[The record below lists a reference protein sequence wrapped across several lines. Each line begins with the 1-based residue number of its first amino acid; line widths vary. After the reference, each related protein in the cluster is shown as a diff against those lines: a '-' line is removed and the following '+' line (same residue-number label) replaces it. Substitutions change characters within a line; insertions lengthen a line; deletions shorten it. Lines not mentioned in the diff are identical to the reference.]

1 MEEKSPMETALKEQA
16 DFSKVSGEILSM
28 ALGVESHLEFFISN
42 YFIKPQ
48 TDKTFFFNDTFMIKS
63 TFERKV
69 QTFKE
74 ICKREKFDENKVNET
89 LKSINFVKEARNKV
103 AHWQGE
109 KMFDKPLRLRKRTSR
124 TTKDDILELNE
135 DFLKEVDS
143 ERLKAL
149 KGIDEFYLKYYREGT
164 IEDKP
169 INFKDREVI

>member
-1 MEEKSPMETALKEQA
+1 MEETLNEQRE
-16 DFSKVSGEILSM
+16 FSRISGEILSM

-42 YFIKPQ
+42 YFIRPQ
-48 TDKTFFFNDTFMIKS
+48 NDKTFFFNDTFMIKS

-69 QTFKE
+69 QTFKD
-74 ICKREKFDENKVNET
+74 ICKREKFDEAKINET

-124 TTKDDILELNE
+124 TKKEDILELNE

-149 KGIDEFYLKYYREGT
+149 QGIDELYLKYYREGT
-164 IEDKP
+164 IDDKP
-169 INFKDREVI
+169 VNFENREVI